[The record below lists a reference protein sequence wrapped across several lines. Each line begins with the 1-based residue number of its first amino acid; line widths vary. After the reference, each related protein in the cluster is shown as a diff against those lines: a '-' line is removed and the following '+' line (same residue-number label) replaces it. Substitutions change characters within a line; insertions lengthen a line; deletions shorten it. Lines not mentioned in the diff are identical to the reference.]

1 MIRSLWARLTR
12 ADLLRRGVGGGVGL
26 ALLGGLPGARA
37 AAARERGRAATRP
50 SVHGFVTR
58 PDLRPPVIGV
68 VTPARG
74 TADGYLF
81 LAPSSGPGM
90 RGGLIA
96 DNRGDPVYF
105 RPATPRTVMDFR
117 AGMLRGAP
125 VLSWWE
131 GRYVFGVGKVG
142 DYVIMDDVVPRARA
156 VLLGRAS
163 PSRLPR
169 GRC

>member
-1 MIRSLWARLTR
+1 M
-12 ADLLRRGVGGGVGL
+12 
-26 ALLGGLPGARA
+26 LGGLPVRGVRLLESADA
-37 AAARERGRAATRP
+37 ASRP

-58 PDLRPPVIGV
+58 PDLRPPVISV
-68 VTPARG
+68 ATPARG

-96 DNRGDPVYF
+96 DDRGDPVYF

-117 AGMLRGAP
+117 AGTLRGAP

-131 GRYVFGVGKVG
+131 GRYVFGVRDFSGYLQLCG
-142 DYVIMDDVVPRARA
+142 
-156 VLLGRAS
+156 G
-163 PSRLPR
+163 LPR
-169 GRC
+169 LQELRRQELMLDRGR

>member
-1 MIRSLWARLTR
+1 MRL
-12 ADLLRRGVGGGVGL
+12 LES
-26 ALLGGLPGARA
+26 A
-37 AAARERGRAATRP
+37 AAAPTRP

-68 VTPARG
+68 VAPARG

-96 DNRGDPVYF
+96 DDRGDPVFF

-117 AGMLRGAP
+117 AGTLLGAP

-142 DYVIMDDVVPRARA
+142 D
-156 VLLGRAS
+156 S
-163 PSRLPR
+163 
-169 GRC
+169 